1 MLSKFKLSGKQVDIV
16 DEFKAIFPI
25 KGFVKAEERSII
37 YKYERLLFPYLLEE
51 IKKHYDVDYFI
62 RSSVADRTTFLIQVR
77 CFTGDADDAM
87 TFTFKFLFKGLYV
100 ENFFDMETTIEHNDN
115 IFTVKPVEI
124 GESVLKEV

>member
-1 MLSKFKLSGKQVDIV
+1 MLSKFKLSGKQIDIV
-16 DEFKAIFPI
+16 NEFKAIFPI

-87 TFTFKFLFKGLYV
+87 AFTFKFLFKGLYV

-115 IFTVKPVEI
+115 IFTVKSVEI
-124 GESVLKEV
+124 GESVLMEV

>member
-16 DEFKAIFPI
+16 NEFKAIFPI

-87 TFTFKFLFKGLYV
+87 AFTFKFLFKGLYV

-115 IFTVKPVEI
+115 IFTVKSVEI
-124 GESVLKEV
+124 GESVLMEV

>member
-16 DEFKAIFPI
+16 NEFKAIFPI